1 METLYKYVGLTKKQ
15 PKRNNAR
22 SSAPKGLPSNN
33 EKQVEPKQKGNV
45 AANSSSNSA
54 GTKVFNTAIDIP
66 TMVKRV
72 QINYREN
79 NGNYLPGYLR
89 TPGFIG
95 TLKPTFGYTFGD
107 QSDIRDLVARNGWL
121 TVCLLYT
128 SDAADE

>member
-1 METLYKYVGLTKKQ
+1 
-15 PKRNNAR
+15 
-22 SSAPKGLPSNN
+22 
-33 EKQVEPKQKGNV
+33 
-45 AANSSSNSA
+45 
-54 GTKVFNTAIDIP
+54 
-66 TMVKRV
+66 MVKRV

-121 TVCLLYT
+121 TVYPNFNEQYTEVSSKTLDFSANVELVKDLKIDFTGSRTYASNFTENFNATDTNNDGLSDTYNSLIQNTFGIKLYVIN
-128 SDAADE
+128 